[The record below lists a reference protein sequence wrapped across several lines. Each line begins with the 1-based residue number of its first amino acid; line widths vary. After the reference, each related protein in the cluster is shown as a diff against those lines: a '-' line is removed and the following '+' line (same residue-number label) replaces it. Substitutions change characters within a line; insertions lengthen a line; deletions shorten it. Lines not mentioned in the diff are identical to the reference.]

1 MPVIYLILLTIL
13 VIASTINLKNNFS
26 LPALTGSLASFV
38 GLSAAFLGTASR
50 KNLKIY
56 FMFQRLRI
64 WWHSDAVTR
73 WSIGARFDGDYDA
86 ETLVHLLAFLRD
98 GKRFRFPIKVDHS
111 ATREAQVEIDKTFT
125 IKLSVDPEGAFA
137 TDATD
142 GINGNLTL
150 ISKTVEVS
158 YGHAKKK
165 LDGQII
171 PVLTAIRDFLNP
183 QNSSYELHVDFDKN
197 NPFFA
202 IYIDHLKPEQIGDFN
217 VVLYP
222 NMYSNLPRPEK
233 AEISRYGV
241 HITSGS
247 TDSLNQLARDF
258 ILLSPDLT
266 MLAGAKHDG

>member
-1 MPVIYLILLTIL
+1 MLVVYLILLVIL
-13 VIASTINLKNNFS
+13 VIASIANLKSNFS
-26 LPALTGSLASFV
+26 VPALTANVASFV
-38 GLSAAFLGTASR
+38 GLTAALLANASR
-50 KNLKIY
+50 KSLRIY
-56 FMFQRLRI
+56 FIFQRLRI
-64 WWHSDAVTR
+64 WWHSDAVTK
-73 WSIGARFDGDYDA
+73 WSIGARFDGDYDTD
-86 ETLVHLLAFLRD
+86 TLERLLAFLD
-98 GKRFRFPIKVDHS
+98 DSKRFRFPIRIDY
-111 ATREAQVEIDKTFT
+111 REVRRAQVEIDKTFT
-125 IKLSVDPEGAFA
+125 IMLSVDPEGAFA
-137 TDATD
+137 NEATD

-150 ISKTVEVS
+150 NSKTVEVS

-165 LDGQII
+165 LDAQII
-171 PVLTAIRDFLNP
+171 PALTAIRDFLNS
-183 QNSSYELHVDFDKN
+183 QNSSYELQVDFDQN

-222 NMYSNLPRPEK
+222 NAYSNLPRPEK

-266 MLAGAKHDG
+266 MLAGAKQDG